1 MGSVVLKLLLVDS
14 PCVEAADGNVRI
26 EVDGLRTG

>member
-1 MGSVVLKLLLVDS
+1 MGPVVFRLLLVDS
-14 PCVEAADGNVRI
+14 SCVEAADGNVRI

>member
-1 MGSVVLKLLLVDS
+1 MGSLDYRLLLVDS
-14 PCVEAADGNVRI
+14 SYVKAADGNVRI